1 MASIQDIQN
10 KIIEEFDFF
19 DDWDDKYGFIIDM
32 GKSLK
37 TLDSE
42 FKTEENII
50 KGCQSQVWL
59 RAFLNEEKIIFEAES
74 DAIIVKGIVAMLL
87 RVFSDQTPDDIV
99 NADIFFM
106 ERIGMAKH
114 LSPTRA
120 NGLVAMVKQIKLYA
134 LAFKTKMSLN

>member
-1 MASIQDIQN
+1 MGSIQHIQN
-10 KIIEEFDFF
+10 KIVEEFDFF

-37 TLDSE
+37 VLDSE
-42 FKTEENII
+42 FKTDDNII

-59 RAFLNEEKIIFEAES
+59 HAFLKDDKIIFEAES

-87 RVFSDQTPDDIV
+87 RVFSDQTPNDIV

-106 ERIGMAKH
+106 EKIGMAKH

-120 NGLVAMVKQIKLYA
+120 NGLVAMIKQIKLYA
-134 LAFKTKMSLN
+134 LAFKTKMSVN

>member
-10 KIIEEFDFF
+10 EIIEEFDFF

>member
-1 MASIQDIQN
+1 MGSIQQIQN
-10 KIIEEFDFF
+10 KIVEEFDFF

-37 TLDSE
+37 VLDSE
-42 FKTEENII
+42 FKTDENII

-59 RAFLNEEKIIFEAES
+59 HAFLKDDKIIFEAES

-87 RVFSDQTPDDIV
+87 RVFSDQTPNDIV

-106 ERIGMAKH
+106 EKIGMAKH

-120 NGLVAMVKQIKLYA
+120 NGLVAMIKQIKLYA
-134 LAFKTKMSLN
+134 LAFKTKMSVN

>member
-1 MASIQDIQN
+1 MGSIQDIQN
-10 KIIEEFDFF
+10 KIVEEIDFF

-37 TLDSE
+37 VLDSE
-42 FKTEENII
+42 FKTDDNII

-59 RAFLNEEKIIFEAES
+59 HAFLKDDKIIFEAES

-87 RVFSDQTPDDIV
+87 RVFSDQTPNDIV

-106 ERIGMAKH
+106 EKIGMAKH

-134 LAFKTKMSLN
+134 LAFKTKMSVN

>member
-1 MASIQDIQN
+1 MGSIQQIQN
-10 KIIEEFDFF
+10 KIVEEFDFF

-37 TLDSE
+37 VLDSE
-42 FKTEENII
+42 FKTDDNII

-59 RAFLNEEKIIFEAES
+59 HAFLKDDKIIFEAES

-87 RVFSDQTPDDIV
+87 RVFSDQTPNDIV

-106 ERIGMAKH
+106 EKIGMAKH

-120 NGLVAMVKQIKLYA
+120 NGLVAMIKQIKLYA
-134 LAFKTKMSLN
+134 LAFKTKMSVN

>member
-1 MASIQDIQN
+1 MASIQEIQN
-10 KIIEEFDFF
+10 EIIEEFDFF

-32 GKSLK
+32 GKSL
-37 TLDSE
+37 TGLSEE

-59 RAFLNEEKIIFEAES
+59 HAFLKDDKIVFEAES

-87 RVFSDQTPDDIV
+87 RVFSNQTPNDIM

-106 ERIGMAKH
+106 EKIGMAKH

-120 NGLVAMVKQIKLYA
+120 NGLVAMIKQIKLYA
-134 LAFKTKMSLN
+134 LAFKTKMSVN

>member
-10 KIIEEFDFF
+10 EIIEEFDFF

-37 TLDSE
+37 GMDDE
-42 FKTEENII
+42 FKTEANII

-59 RAFLNEEKIIFEAES
+59 HAFMQDDKIIFEAES

-87 RVFSDQTPDDIV
+87 RVFSNQTPDTIV
-99 NADIFFM
+99 SADIFFM
-106 ERIGMAKH
+106 EKIGMAKH
-114 LSPTRA
+114 LSPTRS

-134 LAFKTKMSLN
+134 LAFKTKMSTN

>member
-1 MASIQDIQN
+1 MESIQDIQN
-10 KIIEEFDFF
+10 KIVEEFDFF

-37 TLDSE
+37 VLDTD
-42 FKTEENII
+42 FKTDDNII

-59 RAFLNEEKIIFEAES
+59 HAFLKDDKIIFEAES

-87 RVFSDQTPDDIV
+87 RVFSDQTPNDIV

-106 ERIGMAKH
+106 EKIGMAKH

-120 NGLVAMVKQIKLYA
+120 NGLVAMIKQIKLYA
-134 LAFKTKMSLN
+134 LAFKTKMSVN

>member
-10 KIIEEFDFF
+10 EIVEEFEYF
-19 DDWDDKYGFIIDM
+19 DDWEDKYGFIIDM
-32 GKSLK
+32 GKNLK
-37 TLDSE
+37 GMDLE
-42 FKTEENII
+42 FKTDSNII

-59 RAFLNEEKIIFEAES
+59 HAFLKDDKIVFEAES

-87 RVFSDQTPDDIV
+87 RVFSDQTPNDIV

-106 ERIGMAKH
+106 EKIGMAKH

>member
-10 KIIEEFDFF
+10 EIIEEFDFF
-19 DDWDDKYGFIIDM
+19 DEWDDKYGFIIDM
-32 GKSLK
+32 GKNL
-37 TLDSE
+37 TGLDEE

-59 RAFLNEEKIIFEAES
+59 HAFLKDDKIVFEAES

-87 RVFSDQTPDDIV
+87 RVFSNQTPDDIV

-106 ERIGMAKH
+106 EKIGMAKH

-120 NGLVAMVKQIKLYA
+120 NGLVAMIKQIKLYA
-134 LAFKTKMSLN
+134 LAFKTKMSVN

>member
-1 MASIQDIQN
+1 
-10 KIIEEFDFF
+10 
-19 DDWDDKYGFIIDM
+19 M
-32 GKSLK
+32 GKSL
-37 TLDSE
+37 TGLSEE

-59 RAFLNEEKIIFEAES
+59 HAFLKDDKIVFEAES

-87 RVFSDQTPDDIV
+87 RVFSNQTPNDIM

-106 ERIGMAKH
+106 EKIGMAKH

-120 NGLVAMVKQIKLYA
+120 NGLVAMIKQIKLYA
-134 LAFKTKMSLN
+134 LAFKTKMSVN

>member
-1 MASIQDIQN
+1 MGSIQHIQN
-10 KIIEEFDFF
+10 KIVEEFDFF

-37 TLDSE
+37 VLDSE
-42 FKTEENII
+42 FKTDDNII

-59 RAFLNEEKIIFEAES
+59 HAFLKDDKIIFEAES

-87 RVFSDQTPDDIV
+87 RVFSDQTPNDIV

-106 ERIGMAKH
+106 EKIGMAKH

-134 LAFKTKMSLN
+134 LAFKTKMSVN

>member
-1 MASIQDIQN
+1 MESIQDIQN
-10 KIIEEFDFF
+10 KIVEEFDFF

-37 TLDSE
+37 VLDTD
-42 FKTEENII
+42 FKTDDNII

-59 RAFLNEEKIIFEAES
+59 HAFLKDDKIIFEAES

-87 RVFSDQTPDDIV
+87 RVFSDQTPNDIV

-106 ERIGMAKH
+106 EKIGMAKH

-120 NGLVAMVKQIKLYA
+120 NGLVAMIKQIKLYA
-134 LAFKTKMSLN
+134 LAFKTKMSAN

>member
-1 MASIQDIQN
+1 MASIENIQN
-10 KIIEEFDFF
+10 EIVEEFGYF

-32 GKSLK
+32 GKNLK
-37 TLDSE
+37 GMDLE
-42 FKTEENII
+42 FKTDSNII

-59 RAFLNEEKIIFEAES
+59 HAFLKDDKIVFEAES

-87 RVFSDQTPDDIV
+87 RVFSDQTPNDIV

-106 ERIGMAKH
+106 EKIGMAKH